1 MLDTADDAALPGAFR
16 VVLDALV
23 RGGGTVLLGGT
34 PFRLVRLSPAEAAAV
49 RRWQAGEAV
58 GGAPADRALA
68 RALVAANLAQPVPPA
83 GVGATAADAVTVVV
97 PVRDHAAALRRLLAA
112 LAADAAVAAVVVVDD
127 GSRDPAAVA
136 AVAAASGAR
145 LVARPS
151 SGGPGAARNA
161 GAALAGTP
169 LVAFVDAD
177 CVPAPGWLD
186 ALLPHFADPR
196 VALVAPRIVAADED
210 GGPLTRYEAVRAP
223 HDRGPAPARV
233 VPGGRVPFVPGAAL
247 VARAAALGAG
257 FDPALRGGEDVDL
270 VWRLTAAG
278 HHVRYEP
285 AARVAHAH
293 RTAPRDWLA
302 RRVSYGAGAAPLAR
316 RHPGAARP
324 LALSPWSAAA
334 WLAVALGRPA
344 IGAGITGAAAGLLA
358 RELRGT
364 VERPAGLAVRLAGL
378 GTLRSGRVVADALVR
393 TWWPAG
399 AAGALRSTRLRRV
412 MAAAALA
419 GPLLDHRSQRP
430 PLDPVRWTALRLLDD
445 AAYGWGVWFGCLRAR
460 TPDPLLP
467 DLSWRMRSCT
477 GAELVRAGDTVAR
490 CQTFR

>member
-1 MLDTADDAALPGAFR
+1 
-16 VVLDALV
+16 
-23 RGGGTVLLGGT
+23 
-34 PFRLVRLSPAEAAAV
+34 
-49 RRWQAGEAV
+49 
-58 GGAPADRALA
+58 
-68 RALVAANLAQPVPPA
+68 
-83 GVGATAADAVTVVV
+83 
-97 PVRDHAAALRRLLAA
+97 
-112 LAADAAVAAVVVVDD
+112 
-127 GSRDPAAVA
+127 VA

-151 SGGPGAARNA
+151 SGGAGAARNA

-169 LVAFVDAD
+169 LLAFVDAD

-196 VALVAPRIVAADED
+196 VALVAPRIVAADEE
-210 GGPLTRYEAVRAP
+210 GAPLTRYEAVRAP

-257 FDPALRGGEDVDL
+257 FDPSLRGGEDVDL

-302 RRVSYGAGAAPLAR
+302 RRASYGRGAAPLAG

-344 IGAGITGAAAGLLA
+344 IGVGITGAAAGTA
-358 RELRGT
+358 RARAPRL
-364 VERPAGLAVRLAGL
+364 VERRGARGAARRPRHPAVRPRGRRRARAHLVAG
-378 GTLRSGRVVADALVR
+378 A
-393 TWWPAG
+393 
-399 AAGALRSTRLRRV
+399 AAGALRSARLRRV

-419 GPLLDHRSQRP
+419 GPLLDHRRSARR
-430 PLDPVRWTALRLLDD
+430 LDPSAGRPCGCSTTRRTAGASGS
-445 AAYGWGVWFGCLRAR
+445 AACAAR
-460 TPDPLLP
+460 TPTAAAGPLVADAVLH
-467 DLSWRMRSCT
+467 RR
-477 GAELVRAGDTVAR
+477 GARRAGDTVAR